1 MDLFDPLAESAR
13 DQDAPLAQRLR
24 PLNLDEFFGQTHLV
38 GPGKILRRLYE
49 AGTPTSLLFWG
60 PPGCGKTTLARIM
73 ALSFKATFATFSAV
87 LSGVADIRAVVDL
100 ARQELKYKKNR
111 TVLFVDEIHRFNKA
125 QQDAFLPH
133 VESGLLTLMGA
144 TTENPS
150 FEVRSALLSRC
161 RVLVLEPLT
170 EDDLRRVA
178 ERAISDTER
187 GLGGLGLT
195 WDEDALK
202 MMVEAAYGD
211 ARRLLNSLE
220 LAAGLARTGAGDD
233 QNRVTAIAARE
244 AIQQRT
250 LRYDKDGEEHF
261 NLISALHK
269 CLRDS
274 DPDAALYWF
283 YRMIDAG
290 EDPRYIARRLTR
302 FASEDVGLADP
313 NALRLALDAW
323 QAFER
328 LGSPEGELAL
338 AQLVVW
344 LAAAPKSN
352 SVYAAQGLIRRDIE
366 RYGPLP
372 VPLVIRNAPT
382 RLMKDLG
389 YGQDYQYAHNDPE
402 AVVVQDHL
410 PDELAGRVYY
420 HPTERGIEARLKK
433 HLEQMAAGRNERRPG
448 LKKPPEK

>member
-1 MDLFDPLAESAR
+1 MDLFDPQADQ

-24 PLNLDEFFGQTHLV
+24 PTSLGEFFGQTHLV
-38 GPGKILRRLYE
+38 GPGKILSRLAE

-73 ALSFKATFATFSAV
+73 AQSFKATFVTFSAV

-100 ARQELKYKKNR
+100 ARQELKYKQNR

-161 RVLVLEPLT
+161 RVLVLHPLT
-170 EDDLRRVA
+170 EDDLRHVA
-178 ERAISDTER
+178 ERALKDGER
-187 GLGGLGLT
+187 GLGGQDLT
-195 WDEDALK
+195 IDDDALD
-202 MMVEAAYGD
+202 MMIEAAYGD
-211 ARRLLNSLE
+211 ARRLLNALE
-220 LAAGLARTGAGDD
+220 LAAGLARTAPGEDK
-233 QNRVTAIAARE
+233 NRITADAARE

-338 AQLVVW
+338 AQVVVW

-352 SVYAAQGLIRRDIE
+352 SVYAAEKQIRKDIE

-389 YGQDYQYAHNDPE
+389 YGQDYQYAHHDPE
-402 AVVVQDHL
+402 AIVVQDHL
-410 PDELAGRVYY
+410 PDELADRVYY

-433 HLEQMAAGRNERRPG
+433 YLDEMNASRDKRRPG
-448 LKKPPEK
+448 LKKPAGK

>member
-1 MDLFDPLAESAR
+1 MDLFDPLAEAAQQ
-13 DQDAPLAQRLR
+13 QDAPLAQRLR
-24 PLNLDEFFGQTHLV
+24 PRSLDDFFGQTHLV
-38 GPGKILRRLYE
+38 GPGKILRRLAE
-49 AGTPTSLLFWG
+49 AGTPASILFWG
-60 PPGCGKTTLARIM
+60 PPGSGKTTLARIM
-73 ALSFKATFATFSAV
+73 ASHLEAKFVTFSAV

-100 ARQELKYKKNR
+100 ARQELKYRRNR
-111 TVLFVDEIHRFNKA
+111 TVLFVDEIHRFNKV

-161 RVLVLEPLT
+161 RVLVLHPLT
-170 EDDLRRVA
+170 EEDLHHVA
-178 ERAISDTER
+178 RRAITNTDQ
-187 GLGGLGLT
+187 GLGPLGLT
-195 WDEDALK
+195 WDQDALELL
-202 MMVEAAYGD
+202 VQSAYGD
-211 ARRLLNSLE
+211 ARRLLNGLE
-220 LAAGLARTGAGDD
+220 LAAGLARTEGGANQD
-233 QNRVTAIAARE
+233 RVTRKIAAE
-244 AIQQRT
+244 AVQQKT
-250 LRYDKDGEEHF
+250 LRYDQSGEEHF

-269 CLRDS
+269 SLRDS

-283 YRMIDAG
+283 YRMLDAG

-313 NALRLALDAW
+313 GALRLALDAW
-323 QAFER
+323 NAYER
-328 LGSPEGELAL
+328 LGSPEGDLAL

-352 SVYAAQGLIRRDIE
+352 SVYAAQGLVRRDIE

-389 YGQDYQYAHNDPE
+389 YGRDYQYAHDDPD
-402 AVVVQDHL
+402 AAVVQDLL
-410 PDELAGRVYY
+410 PDELADRIYY
-420 HPTERGIEARLKK
+420 QPTARGIEARIKK
-433 HLEQMAAGRNERRPG
+433 YLDGMAAQ
-448 LKKPPEK
+448 KKSRGV

>member
-1 MDLFDPLAESAR
+1 MDLFDPPAGQ

-24 PLNLDEFFGQTHLV
+24 PLSLDEFSGQTHLV
-38 GPGKILRRLYE
+38 GPGKILSRLVE

-73 ALSFKATFATFSAV
+73 ARSFKATFATFSAV

-161 RVLVLEPLT
+161 RVLVLHPLT
-170 EDDLRRVA
+170 GDDLRHVA
-178 ERAISDTER
+178 ERALSDTER

-195 WDEDALK
+195 WDDDALDL
-202 MMVEAAYGD
+202 MIEAAYGD
-211 ARRLLNSLE
+211 ARRLLNALE
-220 LAAGLARTGAGDD
+220 LAAGLARTGAD
-233 QNRVTAIAARE
+233 QDRVTAAAARE
-244 AIQQRT
+244 AVQQRT

-338 AQLVVW
+338 AQVVVW

-352 SVYAAQGLIRRDIE
+352 SVYAAEKLIRGDIE
-366 RYGPLP
+366 RHGPLP
-372 VPLVIRNAPT
+372 VPLVIRNALT

-389 YGQDYQYAHNDPE
+389 YGKDYQYAHHDPE
-402 AVVVQDHL
+402 AIVVQDHL
-410 PDELAGRVYY
+410 PPELADRVYF

-433 HLEQMAAGRNERRPG
+433 HLDQIRAGRDKRRPS
-448 LKKPPEK
+448 LKKPSKK